1 MENIIDFD
9 RCMEAGALC
18 STELEFYKRFPLEA
32 KASIM
37 NGWHDEV
44 CANMTVFNHA
54 YTKEVCQA
62 TALLYTKRGEFR
74 KYSRRIYDKACNA
87 GWLNEVCSHMT
98 GRIKRKAGWW
108 DDIDRKSVV

>member
-44 CANMTVFNHA
+44 CANMTVLITHIL
-54 YTKEVCQA
+54 K
-62 TALLYTKRGEFR
+62 
-74 KYSRRIYDKACNA
+74 
-87 GWLNEVCSHMT
+87 
-98 GRIKRKAGWW
+98 
-108 DDIDRKSVV
+108 KSVKRQLYCILKEANFVNTVEKSMIKHVMQVG

>member
-44 CANMTVFNHA
+44 CANMTVFNR
-54 YTKEVCQA
+54 
-62 TALLYTKRGEFR
+62 KRL
-74 KYSRRIYDKACNA
+74 RIY
-87 GWLNEVCSHMT
+87 T
-98 GRIKRKAGWW
+98 I
-108 DDIDRKSVV
+108 VVFSFVRTFAP